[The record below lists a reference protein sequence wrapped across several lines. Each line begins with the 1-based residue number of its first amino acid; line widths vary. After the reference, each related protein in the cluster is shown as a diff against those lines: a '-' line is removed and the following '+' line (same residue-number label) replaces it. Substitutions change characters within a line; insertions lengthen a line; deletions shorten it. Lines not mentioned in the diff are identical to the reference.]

1 MMDSSGVP
9 MTMPVQPANTC
20 NNGGGF
26 GWGGDGAWFLII
38 LFLFAFSGWGNG
50 GFGGFSGG
58 FGGNG
63 AALQG
68 ALTRADINDGFAL
81 NNLQSGINAIQQG
94 ICDATYALNEAIRSG
109 FSNVQSLI
117 CSLGSQL
124 AQCCCD
130 IRAAIQD
137 VKYEMTQSTCT
148 ITNQMSMNTRD
159 VIDNQNS
166 NTRAILDWLCQEKID
181 AKNEKIAEQA
191 AQIQALQLQ
200 ASQAAQ
206 NATLMAAMDANTA
219 QIIRRTGND
228 CPIPA
233 YVVQP
238 PAQVAFPTNCCGQ
251 FNGGGWGGNCGQCGN
266 C

>member
-1 MMDSSGVP
+1 MMDSGGVP
-9 MTMPVQPANTC
+9 MTMPVQPANTG

-38 LFLFAFSGWGNG
+38 LFLFAFCGWGNG
-50 GFGGFSGG
+50 GFGGFGGG

-94 ICDATYALNEAIRSG
+94 ICDATYALNEAIRNG
-109 FSNVQSLI
+109 FSNVQTLI
-117 CSLGSQL
+117 CNLGSQL

-137 VKYEMTQSTCT
+137 VKYEMAQSTRT

-238 PAQVAFPTNCCGQ
+238 PAQVTFPTNCCGQ
-251 FNGGGWGGNCGQCGN
+251 FNGGGWGNGCNGCGSC
-266 C
+266 